1 MIDYKGTLRSHA
13 RSRWSRLV
21 VLSWKPV

>member
-21 VLSWKPV
+21 VLS